1 MHENKNKSK
10 IKILKILLVWAKISK
25 TFILEN
31 IYIWHSP
38 VPGNIFHWDF
48 PFFRLSLTA
57 LNFCGNGISSKFK
70 KPVFIHIMTTFKT
83 PKLSPETFSMGAY
96 RTPKVG
102 CFFQNCQNTP
112 YLLLYYSA
120 YKKATAMVSIWGD
133 RGHPAICFEY
143 KTDSERYLVGEL

>member
-1 MHENKNKSK
+1 MLPGTGECHIYRTALYGSFPSRTEIMVLPGKLPQSAV
-10 IKILKILLVWAKISK
+10 LY
-25 TFILEN
+25 

-38 VPGNIFHWDF
+38 VPGNIFHSDF

-83 PKLSPETFSMGAY
+83 QKSSPETFFMGAH

-102 CFFQNCQNTP
+102 CFFLFSKIRHSCCR
-112 YLLLYYSA
+112 YISA
-120 YKKATAMVSIWGD
+120 CTKATAIFFIKGD
-133 RGHPAICFEY
+133 R
-143 KTDSERYLVGEL
+143 RYPPV